1 LEELFSGKGI
11 KTYRSEYVNENFD
24 LGLVYLLNM
33 DSEITKEELL
43 KASLE
48 RSDSVQTLAQRLL
61 NQKKQ

>member
-1 LEELFSGKGI
+1 
-11 KTYRSEYVNENFD
+11 
-24 LGLVYLLNM
+24 M